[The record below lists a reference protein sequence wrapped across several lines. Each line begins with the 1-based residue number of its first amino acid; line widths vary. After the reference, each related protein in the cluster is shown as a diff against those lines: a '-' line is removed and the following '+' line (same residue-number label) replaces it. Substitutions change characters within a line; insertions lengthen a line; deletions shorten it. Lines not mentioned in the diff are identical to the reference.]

1 MVKQPQIIDMLTAG
15 MRGASARQTVIAE
28 NIANAQTPGYRRRV
42 LEFENVLA
50 KALES
55 GDVTSGALD
64 ARVVMPDS
72 TPANETGNNVDL
84 EMEIGELLK
93 NSSTYKTYLRVLN
106 KVYRQM
112 ELAMTVQ

>member
-15 MRGASARQTVIAE
+15 MRGASARQTVIAN

-42 LEFENVLA
+42 IEFENALA
-50 KALES
+50 KAMES
-55 GDVTSGALD
+55 GDGISRPLD
-64 ARVVMPDS
+64 ASVIMPDV
-72 TPANETGNNVDL
+72 TPADETGNNVDIDT
-84 EMEIGELLK
+84 EIGDLLK
-93 NSSTYKTYLRVLN
+93 NSSTYKTYVRVLS

>member
-15 MRGASARQTVIAE
+15 MRGASARQTVIAD
-28 NIANAQTPGYRRRV
+28 NIANAQTPGYRRKA
-42 LEFENVLA
+42 LDFESVLA

-55 GDVTSGALD
+55 GDGASRPLD
-64 ARVVMPDS
+64 AQVVMPDATS
-72 TPANETGNNVDL
+72 ADETGNNVDI
-84 EMEIGELLK
+84 EMEVGDLIQ
-93 NSSTYKTYLRVLN
+93 NSSTYKTYVRVLN

>member
-15 MRGASARQTVIAE
+15 MRGASARQTVIAD

-42 LEFENVLA
+42 LEFESILA

-55 GDVTSGALD
+55 GDGTAQALD
-64 ARVVMPDS
+64 ARIAMPDG
-72 TPANETGNNVDL
+72 TPADETGNNVDL

-93 NSSTYKTYLRVLN
+93 NSSSYKTYLRVLN